1 MRLIIDCDPGN
12 GVPGANVDD
21 GLALALAIAAPE
33 ITLELITIVAGNT
46 PCEVGFSVAHDLV
59 SRLGLDIPIIRGAS
73 QALVEPT
80 ALWRDKLDNG
90 AARNGLTALWQQTPV
105 PPQLAS
111 GAPLAAHA
119 IGELICNNP
128 GEITLVAIGPLTNI
142 AHAIQL
148 YPQMASSVAEI
159 AIMGGVFNVEG
170 YLKDT
175 NFGIDPE
182 AAHVVLTSGANIT
195 LAPLDVTTQT
205 QMLHQDLDKIAQ
217 IDSPLSRYL
226 VETLRPWISYSMQ
239 TRGLP
244 GCWVHDALVVA
255 WLLDKSIVTTTRDY
269 IDVAL
274 EGALTR
280 GMTLRFSPENLRLD
294 VGIPAPQGKP
304 ANILQTVD
312 NKKLLDAIHQALS
325 NFTYTQNNSSC
336 RKAAT
341 EKIPGSLLT
350 LRSTT
355 SK

>member
-46 PCEVGFSVAHDLV
+46 PNEVGFSVAHDLV
-59 SRLGLDIPIIRGAS
+59 KRLGLSIPIMRGAS
-73 QALVEPT
+73 QALVEP
-80 ALWRDKLDNG
+80 AAPWRDKLDNG
-90 AARNGLTALWQQTPV
+90 AAKNGLTTLWQQTPR
-105 PPQLAS
+105 PPMVALN
-111 GAPLAAHA
+111 APLAAHA

-142 AHAIQL
+142 AHAMQL
-148 YPQMASSVAEI
+148 YPQLASSVAEI
-159 AIMGGVFNVEG
+159 AIMGGVFNVDG

-175 NFGIDPE
+175 NFGLDPE

-205 QMLHQDLDKIAQ
+205 QLLHQDLDKIAH
-217 IDSPLSRYL
+217 IDSPLSRFL
-226 VETLRPWISYSMQ
+226 VETIRPWISYSMQ
-239 TRGLP
+239 TRQLP

-255 WLLDKSIVTTTRDY
+255 WLLDKSIVTTSRDY
-269 IDVAL
+269 LDVAL

-280 GMTLRFSPENLRLD
+280 GMTLRFSPETLRLD

-304 ANILQTVD
+304 VTLLQTVD
-312 NKKLLDAIHQALS
+312 NKKLLDTLYHRLS
-325 NFTYTQNNSSC
+325 HY
-336 RKAAT
+336 R
-341 EKIPGSLLT
+341 
-350 LRSTT
+350 
-355 SK
+355 

>member
-46 PCEVGFSVAHDLV
+46 PSEVGFSVAHDLV
-59 SRLGLDIPIIRGAS
+59 NRLGLNIPIIRGAS
-73 QALVEPT
+73 QALVEP
-80 ALWRDKLDNG
+80 AAPWRDKLDNG
-90 AARNGLTALWQQTPV
+90 AAKNGLTALWQQTAR
-105 PPQLAS
+105 PPLVALN
-111 GAPLAAHA
+111 APLAAHA
-119 IGELICNNP
+119 MGELICNNP

-142 AHAIQL
+142 AHAMQL
-148 YPQMASSVAEI
+148 YPQLASSVAEI
-159 AIMGGVFNVEG
+159 AIMGGVFNVDG

-175 NFGIDPE
+175 NFGLDPE

-205 QMLHQDLDKIAQ
+205 QLLHQDLDKIAQ

-226 VETLRPWISYSMQ
+226 VETIRPWISYSMQ
-239 TRGLP
+239 TRQLP

-255 WLLDKSIVTTTRDY
+255 WLLDKSIVTTSHDY
-269 IDVAL
+269 LDVAL

-280 GMTLRFSPENLRLD
+280 GMTLRFSPETLRLD

-304 ANILQTVD
+304 VTLLQTVD
-312 NKKLLDAIHQALS
+312 NKKLLDTLYHRLS
-325 NFTYTQNNSSC
+325 HY
-336 RKAAT
+336 R
-341 EKIPGSLLT
+341 
-350 LRSTT
+350 
-355 SK
+355 